1 MALHI
6 SSHFDS
12 GNIEILSI
20 DRPDNIRLAIRKD
33 AGSDFLQWFHFRLSG
48 ARGQKC
54 TLKIENAGETSYPA
68 GWQNFNVVTSHDR
81 QNWYRTPAAFDG
93 KTLSWTLTPGHD
105 AMWFAYFAPFSLE
118 RHTDLIART
127 ASCEGVRLECLGQ
140 TLDGRAMDCLHFD
153 AIPGAGDTTAG
164 GAPAGI
170 AGGKAA
176 DSSSGSQRL
185 QLWAIARQHPGES
198 MASWWMEGWLQR
210 LTDPHDAVSVAL
222 RAIADIHVVPNM
234 NPDGSVR
241 GHLRTNAAGINLNRE
256 WAEPSMQNSPEVF
269 LVRQRML
276 DTGVDLNFDVH
287 GDEALPYNFIAGT
300 EGIASWSETRNAELV
315 SFKHTLAA
323 LNPDFQY
330 AMGYPI
336 NRAGAANLSYCS
348 NQIAHRF
355 ACLAV
360 TLEMPFKDTA
370 DTPRPDV
377 GWSPE
382 RCRRLGA
389 SCVEAAWLTLTK
401 RLLAV

>member
-1 MALHI
+1 MALQI

-20 DRPDNIRLAIRKD
+20 DRPDDIRLAIRQD
-33 AGSDFLQWFHFRLSG
+33 AGSEFLQWFHFRLSG
-48 ARGQKC
+48 ARDQKC
-54 TLKIENAGETSYPA
+54 MLKIENAGDTSYPA

-81 QNWYRTPAAFDG
+81 QNWYRTPAKFDG
-93 KTLSWTLTPGHD
+93 KTLSWSLTPEHD
-105 AMWFAYFAPFSLE
+105 ALWFAYFAPFSLE
-118 RHTDLIART
+118 QHTNLIAKT
-127 ASCEGVRLECLGQ
+127 AICEGVRLECLGQ
-140 TLDGRAMDCLHFD
+140 TLDGRDLDCLHFD
-153 AIPGAGDTTAG
+153 AVAQGGITAKD
-164 GAPAGI
+164 AVAT
-170 AGGKAA
+170 AA
-176 DSSSGSQRL
+176 SDRRSAGSQPAKM

-198 MASWWMEGWLQR
+198 MASWWMEGWLHR
-210 LTDPHDAVSVAL
+210 LTDTNDAVSVAL
-222 RAIADIHVVPNM
+222 RAVADIHVVPNM

-241 GHLRTNAAGINLNRE
+241 GHLRTNAAGVNLNRE
-256 WAEPSMQNSPEVF
+256 WAEPSMQDSPEVF

-300 EGIASWSETRNAELV
+300 EGIAGWNENRNAELIA
-315 SFKHTLAA
+315 FKHTLAA

-330 AMGYPI
+330 ANGYPI
-336 NRAGAANLSYCS
+336 NRSGAANLSYCS

-355 ACLAV
+355 GCLAV

-382 RCRRLGA
+382 RCRKLGA

-401 RLLAV
+401 RLLEV